1 MYLQTMIDIKSR
13 EKKEPTSLDRWREVS
28 LIDFV
33 SVITLEHGMCTVSLV
48 IYLVKS
54 VQQ

>member
-1 MYLQTMIDIKSR
+1 MPITWIDGGKYLS
-13 EKKEPTSLDRWREVS
+13 
-28 LIDFV
+28 IDFV